1 MKNSNYYFSKRV
13 LLIEFLIREQKF
25 YGKGNV
31 RTTLPPDSFFYTGK
45 SKADGYASPLI
56 CFDDNKPY
64 LLKEIT
70 EEKFNKIFTENTN
83 IVCSTS
89 EEYVDKNNKWHRS
102 TDELKSN
109 KTNQNGNQGQ
119 FPYHNFKSISPYNF
133 NIVNIDE
140 DGKIETNFPNE
151 QISLFIEVGQTLCF
165 LCRRE
170 EYSFGEWYYP
180 NLNLVLFVKN
190 YGWHDNIEFRSQKDI
205 DRLSLESQL
214 CNGKFDLRD
223 FRKSSMK
230 YELG

>member
-89 EEYVDKNNKWHRS
+89 EEYVDKNRDKYGV
-102 TDELKSN
+102 E
-109 KTNQNGNQGQ
+109 
-119 FPYHNFKSISPYNF
+119 Y
-133 NIVNIDE
+133 IV
-140 DGKIETNFPNE
+140 FPNPMYGDWE
-151 QISLFIEVGQTLCF
+151 GGLYKDYWKKNPEEKLQLRYKSLKIWN
-165 LCRRE
+165 
-170 EYSFGEWYYP
+170 GE
-180 NLNLVLFVKN
+180 
-190 YGWHDNIEFRSQKDI
+190 
-205 DRLSLESQL
+205 
-214 CNGKFDLRD
+214 
-223 FRKSSMK
+223 
-230 YELG
+230 